1 MPRTTG
7 MTAAASALRYWE
19 RRQEVASNN
28 LANVSTDGFKGERV
42 FGQMLGDATT
52 AARTATDLRA
62 GTLRT
67 TGNPLDLAVGGEG
80 FFVVG
85 TPTGERYTRGGSFQL
100 DTNRQLVDAQ
110 GNAVLGVHADGT
122 SGPIV
127 LPPGAVTVDAA
138 GAVSVDGKAVAT
150 LRLERPT
157 PTAQLAHEGGT
168 LFVPDGSGQP
178 VATADRRVRQGS
190 LEESNVSPIG
200 SLVDMIAVQRAY
212 ASVQKAVTT
221 LDSVR
226 GTAVTD
232 LGKPV

>member
-1 MPRTTG
+1 MPRTNG
-7 MTAAASALRYWE
+7 LTAAASALRYWE

-52 AARTATDLRA
+52 VARAATDLRT

-67 TGNPLDLAVGGEG
+67 TGNPLDLGLAGDG
-80 FFVVG
+80 FFVVQ
-85 TPTGERYTRGGSFQL
+85 TPAGERYTRGGSFQL
-100 DTNRQLVDAQ
+100 DADRRLVDAQ
-110 GNAVLGVHADGT
+110 GNAVLGTTGDGA

-127 LPPGAVTVDAA
+127 LPSGAVTVDAA

-150 LRLERPT
+150 LRLERTAPG
-157 PTAQLAHEGGT
+157 AQLAHEGGT

-178 VATADRRVRQGS
+178 VAAADRRVRQGS

-221 LDSVR
+221 LDAVR

>member
-1 MPRTTG
+1 MPRTNG
-7 MTAAASALRYWE
+7 LTAAASALRYWE

-28 LANVSTDGFKGERV
+28 LANASTDGFKAERV

-52 AARTATDLRA
+52 AAQTATDLRA
-62 GTLRT
+62 GTLRET
-67 TGNPLDLAVGGEG
+67 SNALDLAIGGEG

-85 TPTGERYTRGGSFQL
+85 TPSGERYTRGGSFQL
-100 DTNRQLVDAQ
+100 DAGRQLVDAQ
-110 GNAVLGVHADGT
+110 GNVVLGTAADGST
-122 SGPIV
+122 GPMV
-127 LPPGAVTVDAA
+127 LPTGAVTVDRA
-138 GAVSVDGKAVAT
+138 GTVSVDGKAVAT
-150 LRLERPT
+150 LRLERPAPGARLT
-157 PTAQLAHEGGT
+157 HEGGT

-178 VATADRRVRQGS
+178 VAAADRLVRQGA

-221 LDSVR
+221 LDAVR